1 MKLTNISNAIRIFK
15 RKLLD
20 MECAENYFL
29 HNFQFKN
36 SGDFNENLLKTGT
49 SIYEVIKVER
59 GLPVFLENH
68 LNRLFDSADISNLK
82 INESYCD
89 FEKLIAE
96 LIKKNEVQFGK
107 LKIMVH
113 FENIHSKPEKNLLIY
128 FTPHSKLPSRIYENG
143 VKVGICDAIRINPN
157 AKIYNS
163 DARKRANQRILNE
176 KLFEVLLVDNE
187 GFITEGS
194 RSNIFFIQ
202 DNQLLTPPQTDV
214 LNGITRQKIIEI
226 CKQNDIP
233 LSVKKLNYSEI
244 HKIDALFL
252 TGTSIK
258 VLPVKSLEKFQFN
271 NKHILLKKMMQLY
284 SQSIEDYLTGKN

>member
-1 MKLTNISNAIRIFK
+1 
-15 RKLLD
+15 

-29 HNFQFKN
+29 HNLKFKN
-36 SGDFNENLLKTGT
+36 SSDFNENLLKTGT
-49 SIYEVIKVER
+49 SIYEVIKVEKR
-59 GLPVFLENH
+59 LPVFLEDH
-68 LNRLFDSADISNLK
+68 LNRLFDSASISNLK

-107 LKIMVH
+107 LKIVVH
-113 FENIHSKPEKNLLIY
+113 FENIHSTLQKDLLIY
-128 FTPHSKLPSRIYENG
+128 FTPHSNLISRIYENG
-143 VKVGICDAIRINPN
+143 VKVGVCDAIRINPN

-163 DARKRANQRILNE
+163 DARKRANQRILDD
-176 KLFEVLLVDNE
+176 KLFEVLLVNKE

-202 DNQLLTPPQTDV
+202 DNQLLTPPKTDV
-214 LNGITRQKIIEI
+214 LKGITRQKIIEI
-226 CKQNDIP
+226 CKKNDIP
-233 LSVKKLNYSEI
+233 LSLKKVNYSDI

-271 NKHILLKKMMQLY
+271 SRNILLKKMMQLY
-284 SQSIEDYLTGKN
+284 NQSVEDYLSSKR

>member
-1 MKLTNISNAIRIFK
+1 
-15 RKLLD
+15 

-29 HNFQFKN
+29 HNLKFKN
-36 SGDFNENLLKTGT
+36 SSDFNENLLKTGT
-49 SIYEVIKVER
+49 SIYEVIKVEKR
-59 GLPVFLENH
+59 LPVFLEDH
-68 LNRLFDSADISNLK
+68 LNRLFDSASISNLK

-107 LKIMVH
+107 LKIVVH
-113 FENIHSKPEKNLLIY
+113 FENIHSTLQKDLLIY
-128 FTPHSKLPSRIYENG
+128 FTPHSNLISRIYENG
-143 VKVGICDAIRINPN
+143 VKVGVCDAIRINPN

-163 DARKRANQRILNE
+163 DARKRANQRILDD
-176 KLFEVLLVDNE
+176 KLFEVLLVNKE

-202 DNQLLTPPQTDV
+202 DNQLLTPPKTDV

-226 CKQNDIP
+226 CKKNDIP
-233 LSVKKLNYSEI
+233 LSLKKVNYSDI

-271 NKHILLKKMMQLY
+271 SRNILLKKMMQLY
-284 SQSIEDYLTGKN
+284 NQSVEDYLSSKR